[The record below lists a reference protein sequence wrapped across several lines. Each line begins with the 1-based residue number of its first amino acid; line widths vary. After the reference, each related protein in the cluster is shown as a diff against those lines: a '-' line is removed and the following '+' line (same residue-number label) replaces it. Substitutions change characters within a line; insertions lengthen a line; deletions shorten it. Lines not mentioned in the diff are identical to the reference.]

1 MCDVLDRIENR
12 GIQTGIQK
20 GIQKGKAQIMWNMY
34 QKGFSLEQIS
44 DIVEETVDEVR
55 NVVTKEKSLLS

>member
-12 GIQTGIQK
+12 